1 MITLYF
7 FLLNARLLIDNCNFT
22 LTPTVSAI
30 YSEGSII
37 EVIGCSFITDN
48 TIEQK
53 QFIGAPNIQG
63 GVIYAINIQAFII
76 IDSHF
81 EGMNIA
87 IEGGVIY
94 LARLSSSLEFTGG
107 IFMEITV
114 RNSTFLSNSARFGG
128 AIYLNNELYFD
139 IESCVFDSNSA
150 KQINGTGG
158 DGGAIYYYSTSGK

>member
-1 MITLYF
+1 M
-7 FLLNARLLIDNCNFT
+7 LILDNCNFM

-30 YSEGSII
+30 DSEESTIDI
-37 EVIGCSFITDN
+37 NGCSFITDN
-48 TIEQK
+48 TIVPME
-53 QFIGAPNIQG
+53 FINTPETKG
-63 GVIYAINIQAFII
+63 GVIYAANVQGFII
-76 IDSHF
+76 TNSHF

-114 RNSTFLSNSARFGG
+114 RNSTFLSNSASLGG
-128 AIYLNNELYFD
+128 AIYLNNEIYFN

-158 DGGAIYYYSTSGK
+158 DGGAIYYYSTSGKLSFLSFYPYI